1 MDIRVD
7 ILVWIKQ
14 GRNRK
19 EGGVVKGF
27 FVEDKVVREEKGG
40 IDGWRCR
47 EGEG

>member
-19 EGGVVKGF
+19 EGGVVKAF
-27 FVEDKVVREEKGG
+27 FLR
-40 IDGWRCR
+40 IR
-47 EGEG
+47 